1 MTVVLYTTHCP
12 RCQVL
17 ASKLDS
23 AAIKY
28 EVFEDVDEMSKK
40 GIMSVPVLEVDG
52 KLLDFK
58 KAVDW
63 VNNGGAPLV

>member
-1 MTVVLYTTHCP
+1 MKLTLYTTHCP

-17 ASKLDS
+17 ATKLD
-23 AAIKY
+23 AAALKY
-28 EVFEDVDEMSKK
+28 EVIDDVDKIAEK

-52 KLLDFK
+52 KQLDFK

-63 VNNGGAPLV
+63 INNGGKLD

>member
-1 MTVVLYTTHCP
+1 MTVILYTTHCP

-28 EVFEDVDEMSKK
+28 EVCDDVEVMSQK
-40 GIMSVPVLEVDG
+40 GIMSVPLLEVDG
-52 KLLDFK
+52 KQLDFK

-63 VNNGGAPLV
+63 VNNGGAPLT

>member
-1 MTVVLYTTHCP
+1 MKLTLYTTHCP

-17 ASKLDS
+17 ATKLDG
-23 AAIKY
+23 AALKY
-28 EVFEDVDEMSKK
+28 QVIDDVDKIAEK

-52 KLLDFK
+52 KQLDFK

-63 VNNGGAPLV
+63 VNNGGKLD